1 MSARAL
7 TRDRFIILRVAYERH
22 APRGP
27 SLGWIAPEL
36 KDAGLSLIEDNR
48 DGWNPSCEWAGL
60 VNEPTFDRFAAAW
73 HLHDE
78 NDEPA
83 SDNVDGHPMMHAHT
97 LDGMNWE
104 TRGLSPVI
112 FATVHVW
119 GVRNEHEG
127 RMRTDRP
134 PPSTQVG

>member
-1 MSARAL
+1 MSAGAL
-7 TRDRFIILRVAYERH
+7 TEDRFIILRIAYERH
-22 APRGP
+22 AARGP
-27 SLGWIAPEL
+27 SLEWIAPEL

-60 VNEPTFDRFAAAW
+60 VNGPTFDRFATAW
-73 HLHDE
+73 HLEDE

-83 SDNVDGHPMMHAHT
+83 SDNADGYTMMHAHT

-104 TRGLSPVI
+104 SQGLSPVI

-119 GVRNEHEG
+119 GGRSEHEP
-127 RMRTDRP
+127 TASHP
-134 PPSTQVG
+134 PLPFTHVG